1 MKRLRMHSIETVDGR
16 LFVQFIAL
24 IFISALRREMRQS
37 KLIEQ
42 YTVRELL
49 LEMEPLT
56 KICYAGKYG
65 QILTEITKPQR
76 EILILLKMESP
87 VLT

>member
-1 MKRLRMHSIETVDGR
+1 MKRLRAHSSRASDGR

-24 IFISALRREMRQS
+24 ILMSALRKEMRNS

-49 LEMEPLT
+49 KEMETLT
-56 KICYAGKYG
+56 KITYAGKRDH
-65 QILTEITKPQR
+65 ILTEVTKPQK
-76 EILILLKMESP
+76 EIFADLKISLP
-87 VLT
+87 N